1 MDEALYRYVD
11 GVWMHNFF
19 RDETVRSAIKYKPRD
34 GDVIIVT
41 YPKCG
46 TNWTQ
51 FIIWNILT
59 RAKPSPDVGEFSLM
73 SPFLEMTGA
82 GAAENPSR
90 IGPLVTHLPMSVFQ
104 PVEHAKYVYVARN
117 PYDCAASY
125 YHFIMGITPKTVTD
139 VSFERFISMYLN
151 GKVTSG
157 DYFDHLLPRYEQRHD
172 TNVMLMTYEEL
183 KMNTRA
189 QVLKIAEF
197 LEEEHAT
204 ALLQDEGL
212 VRTVIEVCSLEGMN
226 AFFSETP
233 EGRMKKL
240 IEAALVNSKSFELLN
255 SMPADHN
262 EMHEGS
268 VLVRRGFVG
277 VWKNYLCREQIER
290 TTTWIEQKTGA
301 NDVMTLWKDCDLPG
315 GLYSETFQNLD
326 QSRKN

>member
-151 GKVTSG
+151 GKVIYG
-157 DYFDHLLPRYEQRHD
+157 DYFDHLIPWYERRHDANVLFITYEQLKAD
-172 TNVMLMTYEEL
+172 TRKE
-183 KMNTRA
+183 
-189 QVLKIAEF
+189 VLRIGDF
-197 LEEEHAT
+197 LGKEHGD
-204 ALLQDEGL
+204 ALRQDEGL
-212 VRTVIEVCSLEGMN
+212 LERVLEACSLENMKV
-226 AFFSETP
+226 FYK
-233 EGRMKKL
+233 GRPQDRVKKM
-240 IEAALVNSKSFELLN
+240 IERAKEQSQSFELLEN
-255 SMPADHN
+255 LPPDEVEVHQGA
-262 EMHEGS
+262 
-268 VLVRRGFVG
+268 GFVRKG
-277 VWKNYLCREQIER
+277 VVGDWKNHFTPEQIER
-290 TTTWIEQKTGA
+290 TKAWISRKTPGS
-301 NDVMTLWKDCDLPG
+301 DVMELWKDCELP
-315 GLYSETFQNLD
+315 
-326 QSRKN
+326 